1 LLKFVKSDPTK
12 AREDLYCPASRVCVF
27 PTVISHVNRRGEMKI
42 MQATSMKPFSYET
55 FPSAGLVAYFS
66 MEIAINPAMPTYSGG
81 LGVLAGDTLRSAADL
96 GVPLVAFTLAHRKGY
111 FKQHLDGSG
120 VQSEDVQPWNPAD
133 FCTEEPERITVSIED
148 RTVTVRC
155 WRYDLV
161 GRYGH
166 VVPIYLLDTDLDENS
181 GWDRGLTDHLYGGD
195 TNYRLQ
201 QEIVLGMGGVRM
213 ANALGH
219 RVNVY
224 HMNEGHAA
232 LLTLA
237 LIERELG
244 GGPLGAPTEAD
255 LALVRQRCVFTTHT
269 PVPAGHDRFSLEQTI
284 RILGGDRSAR
294 LERLGCYRDGMLN
307 MTLLALKFSRYAN
320 AVAMQHAKVSR
331 AMFPEFTIDSITNGV
346 HSPTWVSEPIQQMLD
361 ANFSSWRRDNLY
373 LRNAID
379 LPENQILSAHARA
392 KEALLGEVA
401 ARTGLVLNPNVLT
414 LGFARRVATYKRAT
428 LLFTDPERLVEIANA
443 AGGLQI
449 IYAGKAHPQDEPGK
463 ALIQQ
468 VVEDAARFSNGMLRI
483 VYLENYDWD
492 LGALLTAGV
501 DVWVNTPKRPYEASG
516 TSGMKAALNG
526 VPSLSI
532 LDGWWIEGCIE
543 GVTGWAIEDGADD
556 TEEAASLYKKLETA
570 VVPLYLEAPEKWAR
584 LMRTTLAFNGSYFN
598 TNRMVK
604 QYTRNAYYPVKLIE
618 QARVEEE
625 AYAE

>member
-1 LLKFVKSDPTK
+1 MPST
-12 AREDLYCPASRVCVF
+12 PA
-27 PTVISHVNRRGEMKI
+27 
-42 MQATSMKPFSYET
+42 KPFSYET
-55 FPSAGLVAYFS
+55 FPTAGVVAYFS
-66 MEIAINPAMPTYSGG
+66 MEIAINPGMPTYSGG

-96 GVPLVAFTLAHRKGY
+96 GVPLVAFSLVHRKGY
-111 FKQHLDGSG
+111 FQQHLDSRG
-120 VQSEDVQPWNPAD
+120 VQSEEVQPWNPSD
-133 FCTEEPERITVSIED
+133 YCTEEPARITVSVED
-148 RTVTVRC
+148 RIVTVRA

-166 VVPIYLLDTDLDENS
+166 IVPIYLLDTDLDGNS

-237 LIERELG
+237 LIESQLG
-244 GGPLGAPTEAD
+244 GGPLGVPTESD
-255 LALVRQRCVFTTHT
+255 LALVRQKCVFTTHT
-269 PVPAGHDRFSLEQTI
+269 PVPAGHDRFSTEQTI
-284 RILGGDRSAR
+284 RILGGDRTAR
-294 LERLGCYRDGMLN
+294 LEKLGCYRDGMLN

-320 AVAMQHAKVSR
+320 GVAMQHAKVSQ
-331 AMFPEFTIDSITNGV
+331 AMFPEFAINSITNGV
-346 HSPTWVSEPIQQMLD
+346 HAPTWVSEPIQQVLD
-361 ANFSSWRRDNLY
+361 ENFSSWRRDNLY

-379 LPENQILSAHARA
+379 LPEKEILTAHARA
-392 KEALLGEVA
+392 KENLLAEVGS
-401 ARTGLVLNPNVLT
+401 RTGIVLDPKVLT

-428 LLFTDPERLVEIANA
+428 LLFTDPERLVEIANQ

-463 ALIQQ
+463 ALIQK
-468 VVEDAARFSNGMLRI
+468 VVEDAAKVNNNLLKI
-483 VYLENYDWD
+483 VYLENYAWD

-501 DVWVNTPKRPYEASG
+501 DVWVNTPRRPYEASG

-543 GVTGWAIEDGADD
+543 GVTGWAIEDGANDV
-556 TEEAASLYKKLETA
+556 EEAVSLYKKLEQA
-570 VVPLYLEAPEKWAR
+570 VVPLYLKAPEAWAR

-618 QARVEEE
+618 PVKVEEE
-625 AYAE
+625 EYARK